1 MITMANAVDR
11 ANARTTMTEISETSQ
26 AMSYETDNRLVPLSG
41 ALAAKCIESG
51 CPIALLAA
59 TALRE

>member
-51 CPIALLAA
+51 CPIL
-59 TALRE
+59 